1 MNLTTLKTVINNE
14 QNRSYMSYKSN
25 GLPLTCFTCF
35 WYVHVTHFIH
45 DCWYFM
51 VSLDLIWL
59 DKKNLLYRSVVI
71 RGLVCAL
78 SHFIYFCFL
87 IFFVWFLFSL
97 LSLKFIYGHI
107 LNIVYN
113 TAFIKRD
120 VISTCDFYLPVLFFV
135 KKNILMLVCQF
146 FNFFFK
152 HADFQKKKF

>member
-1 MNLTTLKTVINNE
+1 
-14 QNRSYMSYKSN
+14 MSSKSN
-25 GLPLTCFTCF
+25 GLLLTCF
-35 WYVHVTHFIH
+35 WYVHVTHFTH

-51 VSLDLIWL
+51 VSLDLIWQ
-59 DKKNLLYRSVVI
+59 KKIYCIEVLLLEVWFARWVF
-71 RGLVCAL
+71 L
-78 SHFIYFCFL
+78 FIFVFL
-87 IFFVWFLFSL
+87 FFFVCFLFSF

-135 KKNILMLVCQF
+135 KKKILMLVCQF